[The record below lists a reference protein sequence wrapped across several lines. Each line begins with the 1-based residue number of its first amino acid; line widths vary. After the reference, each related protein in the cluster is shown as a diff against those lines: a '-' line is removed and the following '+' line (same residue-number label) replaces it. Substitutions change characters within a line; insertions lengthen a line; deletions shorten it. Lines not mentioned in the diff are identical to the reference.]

1 MAFTAPSSGASATFA
16 GSVTTAVTG
25 VDGTASSVAV
35 TANTTARIIQHF
47 SEFAQ
52 RGGTASL
59 HADEYCGYRGDWAV
73 TGGSGQSAAVNTAFQ
88 NTLIATVKDS
98 GGNPVSGVTVT
109 FAVPG
114 TGASATFTGS
124 ATAVTG
130 ANGQASSS
138 TLMANAT
145 LGTYTVTAST
155 SGAGTAA
162 SFSLTNTAGAPASII
177 ATSGS
182 PQSAVINAAFSNPLV
197 ATVKDASGNP
207 ASGITVT
214 FAGPAT
220 GASVNFGGGAF
231 SITAVT
237 ASNGQASV
245 TGFTGNAKAG
255 SYNVIASVAGLGTTA
270 TFTLTNLT
278 GPPAAITFTSG
289 GGQSA
294 TVNTAF
300 GKLMVATV
308 TDAGGNLV
316 SGASVTFTAPAT
328 GASGSFTGS
337 PTVVTIANGQASS
350 PTFTANTIVG
360 AYSVTASAGVTTPA
374 TFLLTNTVGAVSS
387 IAVSSGSGQT
397 TATSAAFTNP
407 LAAIVKDSFG
417 NPVPGVAV
425 TFTPPASGPGGAFT
439 TVNTAI
445 TNASGV
451 ATSTT
456 FTANATAGAFTVTAS
471 ASGAATPAVF
481 SLTNSTG
488 MQLPANVTVPPGQT
502 VSFPVTLAAPAISSV
517 FITLSSSDT
526 SKVTVTPA
534 FIIPAGATAPLTA
547 PRVNGIS
554 NGSATITATSSSY
567 PTVTQTVLSADTVS
581 FSPASLTLNGGATQQ
596 LFLVLSGPAPA
607 GGVSVNLSSSNTGV
621 ATVPASATFNANTTI
636 VNVPVTG
643 VAAGLATIHAS
654 AANVADA
661 TASVTVTGLAITT
674 TSLNAGQVGTAYS
687 QTLAATGGTAPYN
700 WSITSGALPSGLTLN
715 AASGQIIGTPS
726 TTAANLPLT
735 IHVID
740 SSSPAL
746 GANASTHDHDRLR
759 KSSGVDHRH
768 RRDSAERGDRH
779 SVWNPSGGFRQGCE
793 QQPGWGSHRDIYSS
807 FDARERQLRGRIEYG
822 GDERFRCRHLRTVHR
837 ERNHRSV
844 HGISGGRDRRN
855 QG

>member
-1 MAFTAPSSGASATFA
+1 M
-16 GSVTTAVTG
+16 
-25 VDGTASSVAV
+25 
-35 TANTTARIIQHF
+35 
-47 SEFAQ
+47 
-52 RGGTASL
+52 
-59 HADEYCGYRGDWAV
+59 
-73 TGGSGQSAAVNTAFQ
+73 
-88 NTLIATVKDS
+88 
-98 GGNPVSGVTVT
+98 
-109 FAVPG
+109 
-114 TGASATFTGS
+114 
-124 ATAVTG
+124 
-130 ANGQASSS
+130 
-138 TLMANAT
+138 
-145 LGTYTVTAST
+145 
-155 SGAGTAA
+155 
-162 SFSLTNTAGAPASII
+162 
-177 ATSGS
+177 
-182 PQSAVINAAFSNPLV
+182 
-197 ATVKDASGNP
+197 
-207 ASGITVT
+207 
-214 FAGPAT
+214 
-220 GASVNFGGGAF
+220 
-231 SITAVT
+231 
-237 ASNGQASV
+237 

-337 PTVVTIANGQASS
+337 PTVVTIVNGQASS
-350 PTFTANTIVG
+350 PTRSRRTQSWERIALRRVHPG
-360 AYSVTASAGVTTPA
+360 SVTPA

-397 TATSAAFTNP
+397 RATSAAFTNP

-534 FIIPAGATAPLTA
+534 FITPAGATAPLTA

-567 PTVTQTVLSADTVS
+567 PTVTQTVLTADTVS

-607 GGVSVNLSSSNTGV
+607 GGVSVNLSSSN
-621 ATVPASATFNANTTI
+621 
-636 VNVPVTG
+636 PVRQR
-643 VAAGLATIHAS
+643 
-654 AANVADA
+654 
-661 TASVTVTGLAITT
+661 
-674 TSLNAGQVGTAYS
+674 SL
-687 QTLAATGGTAPYN
+687 
-700 WSITSGALPSGLTLN
+700 
-715 AASGQIIGTPS
+715 
-726 TTAANLPLT
+726 
-735 IHVID
+735 
-740 SSSPAL
+740 
-746 GANASTHDHDRLR
+746 R
-759 KSSGVDHRH
+759 
-768 RRDSAERGDRH
+768 
-779 SVWNPSGGFRQGCE
+779 
-793 QQPGWGSHRDIYSS
+793 
-807 FDARERQLRGRIEYG
+807 
-822 GDERFRCRHLRTVHR
+822 
-837 ERNHRSV
+837 
-844 HGISGGRDRRN
+844 
-855 QG
+855 